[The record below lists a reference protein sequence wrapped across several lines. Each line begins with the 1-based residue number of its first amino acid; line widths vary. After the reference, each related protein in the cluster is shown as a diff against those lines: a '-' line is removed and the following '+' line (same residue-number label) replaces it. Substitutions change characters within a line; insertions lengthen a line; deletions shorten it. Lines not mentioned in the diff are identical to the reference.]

1 MVGTFCRFVLP
12 CKCLIMKKA
21 HSPDSNEDS
30 SGKAIRGGSP
40 TADCDCQC
48 VHGTIPVDE
57 SAPHVPIGGWIQCV
71 CAQCGPRTT
80 SDNRQC
86 TIQIHPIIGAV
97 FGVILCEEC
106 RDSQWCQKKTMSKKT
121 SLNNRKHGECDKED
135 EIGRPSKKREHG
147 MDSLRK

>member
-1 MVGTFCRFVLP
+1 
-12 CKCLIMKKA
+12 MKKA

-48 VHGTIPVDE
+48 EHGTIPVDE

-80 SDNRQC
+80 SGNRQC

-97 FGVILCEEC
+97 FGVMLCEEC
-106 RDSQWCQKKTMSKKT
+106 RECPSREKTMSKKT
-121 SLNNRKHGECDKED
+121 SLKNRKHGDGDKGD
-135 EIGRPSKKREHG
+135 EIDRPSKKRRVG
-147 MDSLRK
+147 I

>member
-1 MVGTFCRFVLP
+1 
-12 CKCLIMKKA
+12 MKKA

-48 VHGTIPVDE
+48 EHGTIPVDE

-80 SDNRQC
+80 SGNRQC

-121 SLNNRKHGECDKED
+121 SLKNRKHGDCDKED
-135 EIGRPSKKREHG
+135 EIDRPSKKREHG